1 MISALV
7 AHWALAA
14 SLLGGAG
21 GLGALA
27 FMFPAPALVAWKW
40 LSHASLWQ
48 LVCIALIVLIVV
60 QRFQLADARH
70 DRDAYAKQRDDYRA
84 RLEAISTAKNE
95 QKAETTERI
104 KVVTRTIH
112 DADGKAKVIENAPLP
127 GNCKTPVEV
136 SQADL

>member
-1 MISALV
+1 VLSALL

-27 FMFPAPALVAWKW
+27 FMFPGPALVAWKW

-48 LVCIALIVLIVV
+48 LICIALIVLIIV

-70 DRDAYAKQRDDYRA
+70 DRDAYAKQRDGYRA
-84 RLEAISTAKNE
+84 KLEAISTAKNE
-95 QKAETTERI
+95 QKAETAERI

-112 DADGKAKVIENAPLP
+112 DADGKAKVIEGAKLP
-127 GNCKTPVEV
+127 GNCISPREV
-136 SQADL
+136 LDADI

>member
-1 MISALV
+1 MLSALL

-48 LVCIALIVLIVV
+48 LACIALIVLIVV

-70 DRDAYAKQRDDYRA
+70 DRDAYAKQRDGYRA

-95 QKAETTERI
+95 QKAETQTRIERV
-104 KVVTRTIH
+104 KVTTKA
-112 DADGKAKVIENAPLP
+112 ADDHAKVIESAPLP
-127 GNCKTPVEV
+127 GNCKTPKEILT
-136 SQADL
+136 ADL